1 MIRDKA
7 RNEAKQVSNNRMMAT
22 LGAILENS
30 GLVEREE
37 QPGQNKSLAINRP
50 GGFANTQVT
59 MRVGSA
65 AAGESYRK
73 DLIRRNRGKSSLEGC
88 QLQNDIRSSRRW
100 NCPG

>member
-1 MIRDKA
+1 MVRDKA
-7 RNEAKQVSNNRMMAT
+7 RNAAKQVSNDGMMAA

-30 GLVEREE
+30 GLVEGEE

-50 GGFANTQVT
+50 AGIANTQVT

-65 AAGESYRK
+65 AAGESYR

-88 QLQNDIRSSRRW
+88 QLQNDI
-100 NCPG
+100 